1 MYVCENPI
9 IGCFCVDAE
18 PPPPPHEMQQV
29 QLGLAKELFFNVLFF
44 QIQDI
49 VHTFGAQSRIQ
60 LVSTFPIRVC
70 GGCVICDHS
79 SILLPK

>member
-1 MYVCENPI
+1 MYVCVNPI

-18 PPPPPHEMQQV
+18 PPPNEMQQV

-49 VHTFGAQSRIQ
+49 VHTF
-60 LVSTFPIRVC
+60 
-70 GGCVICDHS
+70 
-79 SILLPK
+79 